1 MIIGSGMMA
10 RAFSAYKEFDDVVVL
25 ASGVSNS
32 RESRPESFE
41 RETRLVEKTI
51 DTIGGKLLIYFST
64 CSVYDPD
71 TVGTPYVRHKLS
83 IEKAVRERAANY
95 LLFRL
100 PQVVGNT
107 SNLTTLISFLYHR
120 IVTQQPIDVWDN
132 ACRYIIDAD
141 DAASIVSYVVDN
153 RMFRNSTVNVA
164 SRPCLVADLVKTLE
178 EITGKT
184 AVCTHSERGSYYAI
198 DTTDI
203 KPVLEQLKIEF
214 GPEYLASVLSKYYA
228 SQHAN
233 LSK

>member
-10 RAFSAYKEFDDVVVL
+10 RAFSAYEESDDVVVL
-25 ASGVSNS
+25 AAGVSNS
-32 RESRPESFE
+32 GETRPESFG

-51 DTIGGKLLIYFST
+51 DTIGSTLLIYFST

-153 RMFRNSTVNVA
+153 GMFRNSTVNVA

-178 EITGKT
+178 EIIGKT
-184 AVCTHSERGSYYAI
+184 AVCTHSERGSYYPI

-203 KPVLEQLKIEF
+203 KPILKQLKIEF
-214 GPEYLASVLSKYYA
+214 GPEYLSNVLSKYYA